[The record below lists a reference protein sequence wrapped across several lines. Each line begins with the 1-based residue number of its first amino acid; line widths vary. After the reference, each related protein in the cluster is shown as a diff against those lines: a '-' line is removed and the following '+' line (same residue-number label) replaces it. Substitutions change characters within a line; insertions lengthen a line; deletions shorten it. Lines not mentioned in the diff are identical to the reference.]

1 MSDNYQIE
9 DDKGNILVVDDNP
22 TNLLLLSKILSGN
35 GYKVQA
41 APNGNFALRIVE
53 QSDLPDLILLD
64 IMMPEPDGYEVCR
77 RLKASERSRNIPV
90 IFISA
95 LNETMEKL
103 KAFSLGGIDF
113 ITKPFISEEVLA
125 RVKTHLTLSR
135 MPKQLE
141 IQNIQLQHEIN
152 ERQQVQ
158 MTIQK
163 AHDELEIRVQE
174 RTKALAEANQKLQQ
188 LVAELEQACQAAKA
202 AYQTETAFLANMSH
216 EFRTPLNIILG
227 STQLLLFDQRLGA
240 KQREGINTIHDS
252 GEYLLT
258 IVNDILELSQME
270 TGALELQLVD
280 LHLEKF
286 LQKIVHIFHN
296 RAVQKRLAF
305 VYEPAALQATGIYA
319 DEKRL
324 RQILVHLLS
333 NAVKFTERGNIT
345 FKVVSEPLRVTN
357 DSFPFHS
364 AWVTLHFEVIDTGI
378 GIAPADL
385 EKIFLPFEQ
394 LSDWKSKSAGAGL
407 GLSIAKKQVEAMG
420 GRLQVESTLGK
431 GSRFW
436 TDLMFP
442 ESLVWMKP
450 ESPQAAFIVGYAGP
464 RRKILVVDDHE
475 ENRGVVDAL
484 LSPLG
489 FEILEASN
497 GREGLEKVCNCRPD
511 LLLTDLVMPVMDGFE
526 LMREIRKMPEFQQLP
541 ILAESA
547 SLVEYSQFSE
557 GIPYCNA
564 FLLKPFNRQTLL
576 KLLEEHLHLTW
587 LYRQPNPPT
596 EEESVIHQP
605 VKESSAMFKGLSST
619 QAKQLLELTARGDF
633 GEILELLELL
643 EQEDVELRPVVA
655 KIRSF
660 ARQFDDVS
668 IEELVQSYL

>member
-1 MSDNYQIE
+1 M
-9 DDKGNILVVDDNP
+9 K
-22 TNLLLLSKILSGN
+22 T
-35 GYKVQA
+35 
-41 APNGNFALRIVE
+41 
-53 QSDLPDLILLD
+53 
-64 IMMPEPDGYEVCR
+64 
-77 RLKASERSRNIPV
+77 
-90 IFISA
+90 
-95 LNETMEKL
+95 
-103 KAFSLGGIDF
+103 GG
-113 ITKPFISEEVLA
+113 
-125 RVKTHLTLSR
+125 
-135 MPKQLE
+135 LE
-141 IQNIQLQHEIN
+141 
-152 ERQQVQ
+152 
-158 MTIQK
+158 
-163 AHDELEIRVQE
+163 
-174 RTKALAEANQKLQQ
+174 
-188 LVAELEQACQAAKA
+188 
-202 AYQTETAFLANMSH
+202 F
-216 EFRTPLNIILG
+216 
-227 STQLLLFDQRLGA
+227 
-240 KQREGINTIHDS
+240 
-252 GEYLLT
+252 
-258 IVNDILELSQME
+258 
-270 TGALELQLVD
+270 QLVD

-286 LQKIVHIFHN
+286 LQKIVHIFNN

-305 VYEPAALQATGIYA
+305 IYEPTALQATGIYA

-324 RQILVHLLS
+324 RQILVNLLS

-345 FKVVSEPLRVTN
+345 FKVVSEPLKVTN

-394 LSDWKSKSAGAGL
+394 LSNWKSKSAGAGL
-407 GLSIAKKQVEAMG
+407 GLSIAKKLVEAMG

-475 ENRGVVDAL
+475 ENRGVVDTL

-497 GREGLEKVCNCRPD
+497 GQEGLEKVCNCRPD

-526 LMREIRKMPEFQQLP
+526 LMREIRKIPEFQNLP

-576 KLLEEHLHLTW
+576 KLLEEHLQLTW
-587 LYRQPNPPT
+587 LYRQANHAT
-596 EEESVIHQP
+596 EEESVSHKS
-605 VKESSAMFKGLSST
+605 VEDSKATFKGLSST
-619 QAKQLLELTARGDF
+619 QAKQLLEFTSIGDF
-633 GEILELLELL
+633 LGVLDWIELMEQKDAELG
-643 EQEDVELRPVVA
+643 PVVA

-660 ARQFDDVS
+660 ARQFDEVS
-668 IEELVQSYL
+668 IEELVQPYL